1 MLFVDVRSAFTRP
14 IHIIIP
20 ARRERSWSLFMSA
33 RQPSPYDDVARKWH
47 ALAARRLAHVEDL
60 RDSGRWRHYYEWD
73 ALIEALREAA
83 AMRDTWARIA
93 GLAPDE
99 TAALSDAVADN
110 APDDW
115 LDAELFRKAG

>member
-83 AMRDTWARIA
+83 ATRDTWARLA
-93 GLAPDE
+93 GLPPVE
-99 TAALSDAVADN
+99 TVERADAVADN